1 MSSQAPAAASDQYIL
16 FFYVPSSHTEKCL
29 SAIHAT
35 GAGSFPSAD
44 AATYSEAAF
53 IIPGQGQ
60 FRPLQGA
67 NPHTGTVGKLE
78 KMEEDKVEVIVFGR
92 EVVKAAVKALKESH
106 PYEAVAYGV
115 TRCED
120 F

>member
-1 MSSQAPAAASDQYIL
+1 MSSSQAPATSDQYLL
-16 FFYVPSSHTEKCL
+16 FFYVPASHTAKCL
-29 SAIHAT
+29 AAIHAT

-44 AATYSEAAF
+44 AATYAEAAF
-53 IIPGQGQ
+53 IIRGQGQ

-67 NPHTGTVGKLE
+67 NPHIGTVGELE
-78 KMEEDKVEVIVFGR
+78 KVEEDKVEVAVFGR
-92 EVVKAAVKALKESH
+92 DVVTAAVKALKESH

-115 TRCED
+115 TKCED